1 MKVSAIAILLN
12 IYYIYSM
19 EMEQEIKEKSI
30 LVVDDEVDLRSVLE
44 QKFAEEGFTVFTA
57 PNGKEALNVALKEKP
72 DMIVLDIVMPEMNG
86 FEMLSELQKDE
97 WGKSV
102 PVIFLT
108 NSSSLETISKAV
120 EFSSAEYIVKTD
132 IGLDEIVKRVK
143 ERMMR

>member
-1 MKVSAIAILLN
+1 
-12 IYYIYSM
+12 
-19 EMEQEIKEKSI
+19 MEQETKEKSI
-30 LVVDDEVDLRSVLE
+30 LIVDDEEDLRGVLE
-44 QKFAEEGFTVFTA
+44 QKFTDEGFVVHTA
-57 PNGKEALNVALKEKP
+57 KNGKEAIEVALKNKP

-97 WGKSV
+97 WGKNV

>member
-1 MKVSAIAILLN
+1 
-12 IYYIYSM
+12 
-19 EMEQEIKEKSI
+19 MEQETKEKSI
-30 LVVDDEVDLRSVLE
+30 LVVDDEVDLRNVLE
-44 QKFAEEGFTVFTA
+44 QKFSEEGFVVYTA
-57 PNGKEALNVALKEKP
+57 TNGNEALDVALKKKP
-72 DMIVLDIVMPEMNG
+72 DMIVLDIVMPEKNG

-120 EFSSAEYIVKTD
+120 EFSDAEYIVKTD

>member
-1 MKVSAIAILLN
+1 
-12 IYYIYSM
+12 
-19 EMEQEIKEKSI
+19 MEQETKEKSI
-30 LVVDDEVDLRSVLE
+30 LIVDDEEDLRGVLE
-44 QKFAEEGFTVFTA
+44 QKFIDEGFVVYTA
-57 PNGKEALNVALKEKP
+57 KNGKEALDVALKQKP

-86 FEMLSELQKDE
+86 FEMLSALQKDE
-97 WGKSV
+97 WGKDV

>member
-1 MKVSAIAILLN
+1 
-12 IYYIYSM
+12 
-19 EMEQEIKEKSI
+19 MEQETKEKSI
-30 LVVDDEVDLRSVLE
+30 LVVDDEEDLRGVLE
-44 QKFAEEGFTVFTA
+44 QKFTDEGFTVFTA
-57 PNGKEALNVALKEKP
+57 KNGKEAIDVALKNKP

-97 WGKSV
+97 WGKNV

>member
-1 MKVSAIAILLN
+1 
-12 IYYIYSM
+12 
-19 EMEQEIKEKSI
+19 MEQEKEKSI
-30 LVVDDEVDLRSVLE
+30 LVVDDEEDLRGVLE
-44 QKFAEEGFTVFTA
+44 QKFTDEGFTVFTA
-57 PNGKEALNVALKEKP
+57 KNGKEAIEVALKNKP

-143 ERMMR
+143 ERMAR

>member
-1 MKVSAIAILLN
+1 
-12 IYYIYSM
+12 
-19 EMEQEIKEKSI
+19 MEQETKEKSI
-30 LVVDDEVDLRSVLE
+30 LIVDDEEDLRGVLE
-44 QKFAEEGFTVFTA
+44 QKFIDEGFVVHTA
-57 PNGKEALNVALKEKP
+57 KNGKEALDVALKQKP

-86 FEMLSELQKDE
+86 FEMLSALQKDE
-97 WGKSV
+97 WGKDV